1 MAIGLALACCAA
13 VARGSA
19 AVASRTHA
27 QNVADAA
34 ALALAS
40 HGVDGAR
47 RVAHISH
54 STLVDTHDDGT
65 FVVVTV
71 RTGGV
76 TASASAMR
84 TAGEAPEQG

>member
-1 MAIGLALACCAA
+1 MFACCAA
-13 VARGSA
+13 VTRGFG
-19 AVASRTHA
+19 AVAQRARA
-27 QNVADAA
+27 QDIADAA

-47 RVAHISH
+47 TVAHISH
-54 STLVDTHDDGT
+54 STLVDTSDDGT
-65 FVVVTV
+65 FVEVTV

-84 TAGEAPEQG
+84 TVDAAGA

>member
-1 MAIGLALACCAA
+1 VAIGLALACCAA

-19 AVASRTHA
+19 AVASRAHA

-84 TAGEAPEQG
+84 AVGEAPEQG

>member
-1 MAIGLALACCAA
+1 
-13 VARGSA
+13 
-19 AVASRTHA
+19 
-27 QNVADAA
+27 
-34 ALALAS
+34 
-40 HGVDGAR
+40 VDGAR

>member
-1 MAIGLALACCAA
+1 MAVGLAFACCATVSRGFA
-13 VARGSA
+13 AVVARA
-19 AVASRTHA
+19 HA
-27 QNVADAA
+27 QNIADAA

-40 HGVDGAR
+40 HGVDAAR
-47 RVAHISH
+47 QVAHISH

-65 FVVVTV
+65 FVEVTV

-84 TAGEAPEQG
+84 SNGDSNG

>member
-1 MAIGLALACCAA
+1 MAIGLAFACCAA
-13 VARGSA
+13 VTKGFA
-19 AVASRTHA
+19 AVASRAHA

-65 FVVVTV
+65 FVEVTV

-84 TAGEAPEQG
+84 TAAADSG